1 MTPNSQSS
9 GRETAPSSVLRPFDS
24 SSPTIQPGASRIRTD
39 ITSMSAYAIQDAT
52 GMVKLDAMENPYRL
66 SDELQAQLGAR
77 LGAVAINRYP
87 GSNAD
92 ELKTG
97 LRNYAQIP
105 PEHGVTLGNGSDE
118 FISLVAMAC
127 DTRAQTGKRAV
138 ILAPLPGFV
147 MYEMAASHQ
156 GLDFVGIPLTER
168 FELDEAA
175 MLAAIAEHQPAI
187 TFIAYP
193 NNPTANLWNARAI
206 RNIIKAAQSVDGI
219 VVIDE
224 AYQPF
229 SALSWIDEVK
239 AHPAANAN
247 VIIMRTLSKFGIAG
261 VRLGYAFGPPELIN
275 EIDKIR
281 PPYNIS
287 SLNIECALFALE
299 HADAFAKQ
307 AASIREERGRIMS
320 ALQDLPNAEVFP
332 SDANMIL
339 VRLPD
344 AAATFAHLKT
354 QGILVKNVSG
364 MHPLLTNCLRLTIGT
379 PEENTLLLRA
389 LQTG

>member
-1 MTPNSQSS
+1 
-9 GRETAPSSVLRPFDS
+9 
-24 SSPTIQPGASRIRTD
+24 
-39 ITSMSAYAIQDAT
+39 
-52 GMVKLDAMENPYRL
+52 
-66 SDELQAQLGAR
+66 
-77 LGAVAINRYP
+77 
-87 GSNAD
+87 
-92 ELKTG
+92 
-97 LRNYAQIP
+97 
-105 PEHGVTLGNGSDE
+105 
-118 FISLVAMAC
+118 
-127 DTRAQTGKRAV
+127 
-138 ILAPLPGFV
+138 

-156 GLDFVGIPLTER
+156 GLDFVGVALTET
-168 FELDEAA
+168 FELDEPA

-193 NNPTANLWNARAI
+193 NNPTANLWDAQVI
-206 RNIIKAAQSVDGI
+206 RNIIAAAQAIDGI

-229 SALSWIDEVK
+229 SALSWITEVK
-239 AHPAANAN
+239 AHPTANAN

-299 HADAFAKQ
+299 HADEFAKQ
-307 AASIREERGRIMS
+307 AASIREERGRLI
-320 ALQDLPNAEVFP
+320 AELQDLQNTEVFP

-364 MHPLLTNCLRLTIGT
+364 MHPLLTNCLRLTVGT
-379 PEENTLLLRA
+379 PEENTLLLAA
-389 LQTG
+389 LRSA

>member
-1 MTPNSQSS
+1 MNSNNQ
-9 GRETAPSSVLRPFDS
+9 
-24 SSPTIQPGASRIRTD
+24 PTTNGASRIRTD
-39 ITSMSAYAIQDAT
+39 VTSMSAYAIQDAA

-66 SDELQAQLGAR
+66 SEELQGALGAR

-87 GSNAD
+87 GSNTD
-92 ELKTG
+92 NLKAA

-105 PEHGVTLGNGSDE
+105 SEHGITLGNGSDE
-118 FISLVAMAC
+118 FISLIAMAC
-127 DTRAQTGKRAV
+127 DTRAHTAQRAV

-147 MYEMAASHQ
+147 MYEMGASHQ
-156 GLDFVGIPLTER
+156 GLDFIGVALTEN

-175 MLAAIAEHQPAI
+175 MIAAVNEQKPAI

-193 NNPTANLWNARAI
+193 NNPTANLWDAQAI
-206 RNIIKAAQSVDGI
+206 RNIINAVQAIDGI

-229 SALSWIDEVK
+229 SALSWINEVK
-239 AHPAANAN
+239 ANPAANAN

-299 HADAFAKQ
+299 HADEFAKQ
-307 AASIREERGRIMS
+307 AASIREERGRMMG
-320 ALQDLPNAEVFP
+320 ALQDLPNATVFP

-339 VRLPD
+339 VRLPN

-364 MHPLLTNCLRLTIGT
+364 MHPLLTNCLRLTVGT
-379 PEENTLLLRA
+379 PGENTLLLTA
-389 LQTG
+389 LRTSP